1 MLPPLV
7 KVPAAAMAWAFWMV
21 AEGVALV
28 PVAVVDP
35 ESDVG
40 TIGEVDWGTD
50 VPGVKT
56 CSL

>member
-7 KVPAAAMAWAFWMV
+7 KVPAATMARAFPMV

-40 TIGEVDWGTD
+40 TIGEVDWD
-50 VPGVKT
+50 VLGVET